1 MLYGEDGNIENPCFI
16 LIPRHDKMIM
26 ALKNNVSLLKIA
38 FKGWWSKD
46 PFSESA
52 VIAYYSIFSLP
63 GVLVVV
69 VTFAGYF
76 FGRDVVNKHITDQ
89 ITAMLGAETAVQIQN
104 MIVQASR
111 IQNSVWLTVFGLVI
125 IIIGATGVFA
135 QFQQL
140 LNVIWGVKVDT
151 TKSGIWNVIKVRLF
165 SFGLILAIAFLLII
179 SLVVSAMLSAFGIW
193 ISNHFSDSFL
203 IVLQVFNFI
212 FSFIIIAALFA
223 LMFKIFP
230 DAKIKW
236 NDVWIGSLLTTF
248 LFEIGKV
255 GLGLYFSKA
264 DPGIGY
270 GAAGSV
276 ILILLWVSY
285 SSMLILY
292 GAEFTHAYAVRNSG
306 KVVPTGIANKDIS
319 LKTN

>member
-1 MLYGEDGNIENPCFI
+1 M
-16 LIPRHDKMIM
+16 MM
-26 ALKNNVSLLKIA
+26 ALKNILSLLKIA
-38 FKGWWSKD
+38 LKGWWAKD
-46 PFSESA
+46 PFRESA

-76 FGRDVVNKHITDQ
+76 FGREVVNKHIADQ
-89 ITAMLGAETAVQIQN
+89 ITAMLGTETAVQIQN
-104 MIVQASR
+104 MIIQASR

-135 QFQQL
+135 QFQQS
-140 LNVIWGVKVDT
+140 LNVIWEVRVDT
-151 TKSGIWNVIKVRLF
+151 TKSGLWNVIKVRLF
-165 SFGLILAIAFLLII
+165 SFGLIVAIAFLLIV
-179 SLVVSAMLSAFGIW
+179 SLVVSAMLAAFGVW

-203 IVLQVFNFI
+203 VVLQVVNMVI
-212 FSFIIIAALFA
+212 SFIIIAVLFA

-236 NDVWIGSLLTTF
+236 KDVWFGSFLTAF

-264 DPGIGY
+264 APGVGY

-285 SSMLILY
+285 SSMLVLY

-306 KVVPTGIANKDIS
+306 KVIPTEIADVSK
-319 LKTN
+319 

>member
-1 MLYGEDGNIENPCFI
+1 
-16 LIPRHDKMIM
+16 MIM
-26 ALKNNVSLLKIA
+26 ALKNILSLLKIA
-38 FKGWWSKD
+38 FKEWWSKD
-46 PFSESA
+46 PFRESA

-63 GVLVVV
+63 GLLVVI
-69 VTFAGYF
+69 VTLAGYF

-89 ITAMLGAETAVQIQN
+89 ITAMLGAETAIQIQN

-135 QFQQL
+135 QFQQS
-140 LNVIWGVKVDT
+140 LNVIWEVKVDT

-165 SFGLILAIAFLLII
+165 SFGLIVAIAFLLIV
-179 SLVVSAMLSAFGIW
+179 SLVISAMLSAFGVW
-193 ISNHFSDSFL
+193 ISHHFSDSFL
-203 IVLQVFNFI
+203 IVLQVVNSI
-212 FSFIIIAALFA
+212 FSFIIIAVLFA

-236 NDVWIGSLLTTF
+236 KDVWIGSFLTAF

-264 DPGIGY
+264 DPGVGY

-285 SSMLILY
+285 SSMLVFY
-292 GAEFTHAYAVRNSG
+292 GAEFTHVYAVRNSG
-306 KVVPTGIANKDIS
+306 KVIPSEIAKKEIQRKIN
-319 LKTN
+319 

>member
-203 IVLQVFNFI
+203 VVLQVVNFI
-212 FSFIIIAALFA
+212 FSFIIIAVLFA

-230 DAKIKW
+230 DARIKW
-236 NDVWIGSLLTTF
+236 KDVWIGSFLTTF

-264 DPGIGY
+264 NPGVGY
-270 GAAGSV
+270 GAAGSI

-285 SSMLILY
+285 SSMLVLY

-306 KVVPTGIANKDIS
+306 KVIPSEIAKTES
-319 LKTN
+319 QRKTN

>member
-1 MLYGEDGNIENPCFI
+1 
-16 LIPRHDKMIM
+16 M
-26 ALKNNVSLLKIA
+26 ALKNILSLLKIA

-46 PFSESA
+46 PFRESA

-63 GVLVVV
+63 GLLVVI

-89 ITAMLGAETAVQIQN
+89 ITAMLGAETAIQIQN
-104 MIVQASR
+104 MIVQACR
-111 IQNSVWLTVFGLVI
+111 IQNSVWVTVFGLVI
-125 IIIGATGVFA
+125 IIIGATGVFV
-135 QFQQL
+135 QFQEL
-140 LNVIWGVKVDT
+140 LNVIWEVKVDT

-165 SFGLILAIAFLLII
+165 SFGLIVAIAFLLIV
-179 SLVVSAMLSAFGIW
+179 SLVVSAMLSAFSIW
-193 ISNHFSDSFL
+193 ISTHFSDSFL
-203 IVLQVFNFI
+203 VVLQVANFI
-212 FSFIIIAALFA
+212 FSFIIIAVLFA

-236 NDVWIGSLLTTF
+236 RDVWIGSFLTAF
-248 LFEIGKV
+248 LFEMGKV

-264 DPGIGY
+264 DPGVGY

-285 SSMLILY
+285 SSMLVLY
-292 GAEFTHAYAVRNSG
+292 GAEFTHVYSVRNSG
-306 KVVPTGIANKDIS
+306 SVIPTEIANKEIQRNKS
-319 LKTN
+319 